1 MKRKTIKV
9 HPKEIKKSA
18 ARHGEEEW
26 LRTFQIMDYNEDNYV
41 DLIEF
46 ESAIRNGADRWR
58 VSVEVAKKLF
68 QHVDRNNDQRVDLN
82 EFYPIIFDFGIA
94 FYGRYF
100 NGPDKISHTAHIGG
114 FVVGLL
120 LGIVLLRN
128 LRLKKWEQVAWWIRL
143 TAYLIFNMSCLIV
156 IYYNKS
162 RVRVEKSLQLS
173 DEDIK

>member
-82 EFYPIIFDFGIA
+82 EFCLMARSDHFRFWHRFLRPLLQRSRQDF
-94 FYGRYF
+94 
-100 NGPDKISHTAHIGG
+100 SHCAHRWLRCRTASWDRAASQSSTQKMGTS
-114 FVVGLL
+114 
-120 LGIVLLRN
+120 
-128 LRLKKWEQVAWWIRL
+128 RLS
-143 TAYLIFNMSCLIV
+143 TS
-156 IYYNKS
+156 
-162 RVRVEKSLQLS
+162 
-173 DEDIK
+173 